1 MSFVDRHER
10 KKRSRRQNSKRKEL
24 SGRLRCKR
32 KELSERCKSKRG
44 KHHLVQVRSVA
55 REHVSTREPG
65 TGSNVAVVKCGF
77 IVFVWRFPGN

>member
-10 KKRSRRQNSKRKEL
+10 KEL
-24 SGRLRCKR
+24 SRRLRCKR

-44 KHHLVQVRSVA
+44 KHHLVQVQSVA

-65 TGSNVAVVKCGF
+65 TGSNVTVVKCGF
-77 IVFVWRFPGN
+77 IAFVWRFPGN